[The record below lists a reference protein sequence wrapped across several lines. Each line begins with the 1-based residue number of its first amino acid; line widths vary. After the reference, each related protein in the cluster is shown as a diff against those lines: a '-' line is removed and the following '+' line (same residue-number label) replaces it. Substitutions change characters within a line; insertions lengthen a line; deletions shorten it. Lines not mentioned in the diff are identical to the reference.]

1 MRARTLPHSRLRS
14 GGGTRTARRTRRAVV
29 VATVAALGAGLLAG
43 CADDGDGGGGSSSGG
58 SGGGG
63 DKTTITLGL
72 FGTMGFKEAGLYAE
86 YEKLNP
92 KIKIADNVIQRNENY
107 YPPLLN
113 HLTTNSGLLDVQ
125 AVEVA
130 NIAEIVN
137 TQADKLSDF
146 SKVSGVD
153 KSKWLDW
160 KWEQATTKEGQ
171 TIGLGT
177 DVGPMAICYRTD
189 LFKEAGLPTDPAEVG
204 ALWAGDWAK
213 LITVG
218 EQYKKKAPKGTFFM
232 DSPGGLLNGIIG
244 SEKEKFYDSSGEVIY
259 KTNPAVKAA
268 FDLTAEAA
276 EKGLVQSQ
284 TQFQPAWNSTIANN
298 KFAAISCPPWML
310 GTLKDNSKPEAKGK
324 WAVAT
329 APKSG
334 NWGGSFLTVPKS
346 GKNVEEAQKFV
357 AWLTAPE
364 QQAKLFKVQGSF
376 PSAPA
381 AYTSPEV
388 TGAVNEMTGDQPI
401 GTVFAAAAKSAPVQ
415 VIGPKDQ
422 IIQQGLSDNGVIL
435 VTKGKSAKEAWDS
448 AVKSI
453 DNKLDQ

>member
-1 MRARTLPHSRLRS
+1 MRARTRS
-14 GGGTRTARRTRRAVV
+14 ARNRAVV
-29 VATVAALGAGLLAG
+29 LAAVASLGAGLLAG
-43 CADDGDGGGGSSSGG
+43 CADDGGDDKNSSTDGDGGG
-58 SGGGG
+58 
-63 DKTTITLGL
+63 KTTITLGL
-72 FGTMGFKEAGLYAE
+72 FGTMGFKEAGLYTE

-130 NIAEIVN
+130 NISEIVS

-153 KSKWLDW
+153 KSNWLDW
-160 KWEQATTKEGQ
+160 KWQQATTKDGQ
-171 TIGLGT
+171 TVGLGT
-177 DVGPMAICYRTD
+177 DVGPTAICYRKD
-189 LFKEAGLPTDPAEVG
+189 LYEQAGLPTDPGEVG
-204 ALWAGDWAK
+204 KLWAGDWAK
-213 LITVG
+213 LISVG
-218 EQYKKKAPKGTFFM
+218 ERYKKKAPSGTVFM
-232 DSPGGLLNGIIG
+232 DSPGGLLNGILG
-244 SEKEKFYDSSGEVIY
+244 SEKERFYDSSGKVIY
-259 KTNPAVKAA
+259 KSNPAVRAA
-268 FDLTAEAA
+268 FNLTAEAA

-284 TQFQPAWNSTIANN
+284 TQFQPSWNSTIANN
-298 KFAAISCPPWML
+298 KFATISCPPWML

-324 WAVAT
+324 WAVAA
-329 APKSG
+329 APKGG

-346 GKNVEEAQKFV
+346 GKNVAEAQKFV
-357 AWLTAPE
+357 AWLTAPK
-364 QQAKLFKVQGSF
+364 QQARLFKVQASF

-381 AYTSPEV
+381 AYTMPEV

-401 GTVFAAAAKSAPVQ
+401 GTVFAEAAKGAPVQ

-435 VTKGKSAKEAWDS
+435 VTKGKSAQDAWDS